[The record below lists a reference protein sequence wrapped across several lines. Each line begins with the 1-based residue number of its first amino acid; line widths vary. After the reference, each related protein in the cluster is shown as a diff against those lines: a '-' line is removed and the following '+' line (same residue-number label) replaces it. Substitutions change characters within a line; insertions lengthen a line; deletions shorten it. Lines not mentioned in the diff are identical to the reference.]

1 MPQYQRWQGWNSRD
15 SYWLNALGRLVE
27 ESTLEDVKAE
37 LEVISHRQQQDYP
50 AQQQDRVARAQWA
63 RGVLTELD
71 PSASSSLN
79 LASGLAVGVAV
90 MVLLIAC
97 ANVANLLLARTSIRI
112 SELGLRLALGAS
124 RRQLFRQLT
133 LESLVLALGGGTLGV
148 LAAFVGTAGLPLLFP
163 PVPYEIHFPTHP
175 NLPVLGITLLVTT
188 VIGLLFGLI
197 PLLALRRDTGLS
209 LQTNQSSSRT
219 VHGGW
224 SSRRFLVVF
233 QLAASLLL
241 LVVSGLLRSLQNA
254 QKIDPGFS
262 NSNLLMASIS
272 LGLASYTPRS
282 GLAALPEL
290 ESALESI
297 SGVEGV
303 GLTSKL
309 PLDDSDNST
318 QVWAQGRH
326 LTAADGVDAEFAI
339 VTPWLFHA
347 LGIGLKDGRLFGP
360 QDSSD
365 TQRVAVV
372 SRTLADRLWPAQ
384 SSLGR
389 MLSVSGPDGPFV
401 EVVGVVDDVKYE
413 SLSEEQ
419 VPAIYLDLQ
428 QRYSSVLSVV
438 LKTSLPPQS
447 LAAGLRAAVRKF
459 DPKIP
464 VFRLQSF
471 SDHLRGRLWPSR
483 MGAALASI
491 FGLIASLLAAVGL
504 YGLMSFAVSQR
515 IREMGIRTA
524 LGASPADLIRLILNS
539 GSRMVLIGLGAGAL
553 ISLLAARP
561 ISSLLDGVGGFD
573 WLTLGAVAL
582 ILATVAM
589 AACYLPARRASRTD
603 PMVALRYE

>member
-1 MPQYQRWQGWNSRD
+1 
-15 SYWLNALGRLVE
+15 
-27 ESTLEDVKAE
+27 
-37 LEVISHRQQQDYP
+37 
-50 AQQQDRVARAQWA
+50 
-63 RGVLTELD
+63 
-71 PSASSSLN
+71 
-79 LASGLAVGVAV
+79 
-90 MVLLIAC
+90 
-97 ANVANLLLARTSIRI
+97 
-112 SELGLRLALGAS
+112 
-124 RRQLFRQLT
+124 
-133 LESLVLALGGGTLGV
+133 
-148 LAAFVGTAGLPLLFP
+148 
-163 PVPYEIHFPTHP
+163 
-175 NLPVLGITLLVTT
+175 
-188 VIGLLFGLI
+188 
-197 PLLALRRDTGLS
+197 
-209 LQTNQSSSRT
+209 
-219 VHGGW
+219 
-224 SSRRFLVVF
+224 
-233 QLAASLLL
+233 
-241 LVVSGLLRSLQNA
+241 
-254 QKIDPGFS
+254 
-262 NSNLLMASIS
+262 
-272 LGLASYTPRS
+272 
-282 GLAALPEL
+282 
-290 ESALESI
+290 
-297 SGVEGV
+297 
-303 GLTSKL
+303 
-309 PLDDSDNST
+309 
-318 QVWAQGRH
+318 
-326 LTAADGVDAEFAI
+326 
-339 VTPWLFHA
+339 
-347 LGIGLKDGRLFGP
+347 
-360 QDSSD
+360 
-365 TQRVAVV
+365 
-372 SRTLADRLWPAQ
+372 
-384 SSLGR
+384 

-401 EVVGVVDDVKYE
+401 EVAGVVDDVKYE

-491 FGLIASLLAAVGL
+491 FGLIALLLAAVGL

-561 ISSLLDGVGGFD
+561 ISSLLYGVGGFD